1 MADASVI
8 YGMGVAEGLLTGQ
21 EGEKNN
27 PVTLLLYPTKETT
40 VKQEHRR
47 SCKQAI
53 RDGEAEQGGRQRRGE
68 RWAESNR
75 GLAGAEGER
84 KRKGRRR
91 RERKKRGRGTDTE
104 GRARAKDVGREETSS
119 PKGG

>member
-27 PVTLLLYPTKETT
+27 PVTLLLYPTEETT
-40 VKQEHRR
+40 VRQEHRR

-84 KRKGRRR
+84 KW
-91 RERKKRGRGTDTE
+91 ERKKRGRGTDTG